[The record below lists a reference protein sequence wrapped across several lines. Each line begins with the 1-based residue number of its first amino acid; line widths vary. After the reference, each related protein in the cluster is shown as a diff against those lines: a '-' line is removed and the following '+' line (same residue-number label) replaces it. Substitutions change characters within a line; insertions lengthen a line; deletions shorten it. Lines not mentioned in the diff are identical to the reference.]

1 MKITITGRKC
11 TLRDSFKERV
21 EKKLSKFDKFFGAE
35 TEAKVTATVEKNI
48 KIVEITVLKDGMIF
62 RAEEKNDDMVEAF
75 DRCVDAL
82 VRKIR
87 KNKTKLERKLRDI
100 TVDYLNDEFV
110 EAEET
115 DFEIVR
121 TKKMMLKPETTE
133 EAILQMNMLGH
144 HFYMFINADTD
155 EVNVVYKRG
164 ENGYGLLEP
173 EIG

>member
-1 MKITITGRKC
+1 
-11 TLRDSFKERV
+11 
-21 EKKLSKFDKFFGAE
+21 
-35 TEAKVTATVEKNI
+35 
-48 KIVEITVLKDGMIF
+48 MIF
-62 RAEEKNDDMVEAF
+62 RAEEKNDDMIEAF

-110 EAEET
+110 VNEET

-121 TKKMMLKPETTE
+121 TKKMILKPETTE